1 MRLPKSPTV
10 FHTLM
15 PTPKRLNLL
24 QTGLI
29 QFLFSGGVF
38 VVCLALI
45 VLGVDQILHFYVSQK
60 ALLPTGNFTD
70 SRTFATASGI
80 VLFVAGTAIIGFT
93 IVKLSTRYN
102 LVCSV
107 TLPKAVE
114 CASALRKLGILES
127 QAQMAFVRRQKIPL
141 YISTEPF
148 LHEEQENSKAKRFCL
163 ATTCFISKGLFMR
176 SMGQRTLCMDAGDYE
191 TLVQEHTRC
200 ASLETSAAVAEKNTE
215 IQSLRTA
222 LSALTREH
230 DVLIEER
237 NALRNKVRIQPA
249 QQDTRVERLRV
260 ERLLWSAYIPVMED
274 LLRRASSGTYYTTA
288 ELTAAFA
295 AEWDRRADLRAQMQ
309 RLTGSDKAHPSEN
322 FIKAVKAEFK
332 DAGKLSPG
340 GRPRKNP

>member
-1 MRLPKSPTV
+1 
-10 FHTLM
+10 M
-15 PTPKRLNLL
+15 PTPQKLNLL
-24 QTGLI
+24 QTGLL
-29 QFLFSGGVF
+29 QFLFSGSIF
-38 VVCLALI
+38 FLCLVLI
-45 VLGVDQILHFYVSQK
+45 VFGVDHILHFHCNNVLNILASRLSLSEDN
-60 ALLPTGNFTD
+60 LLLLKNCTD
-70 SRTFATASGI
+70 WGTLATASGI

-93 IVKLSTRYN
+93 MVKLSTRYN

-107 TLPKAVE
+107 TLPNAVE

-127 QAQMAFVRRQKIPL
+127 QEQMAFIRRYKIPL
-141 YISTEPF
+141 YISATPF
-148 LHEEQENSKAKRFCL
+148 LNEEQENSKAKRFCL
-163 ATTCFISKGLFMR
+163 TTTCFISKGLFMR
-176 SMGQRTLCMDAGDYE
+176 SMGQRTLCIDAEDYAA
-191 TLVQEHTRC
+191 LMQENTRR
-200 ASLETSAAVAEKNTE
+200 ASLETSAAVAEKNKE

-230 DVLIEER
+230 DALIEER
-237 NALRNKVRIQPA
+237 NMLRNKVRIQPA
-249 QQDTRVERLRV
+249 QQDTRVERLRI
-260 ERLLWSAYIPVMED
+260 ERLLWSAYIPVIED
-274 LLRRASSGTYYTTA
+274 LLHRASSGTYYTTT